1 MANVFAIHSIGA
13 SLVTY
18 LKNAYPASLKTDHP
32 CDFQLVSSGQLAGM
46 KDDLDGVL
54 SLFLYRVTANE
65 HLRNARRG
73 NDPQDVALPLSLD
86 LHYLLS
92 AWFLSALSEQT
103 VLAWTMQQLHMRSVL
118 DVSSLSPDA
127 GWTAGDVVH
136 MIPAELSNE
145 DVMRIWDAVEPSYR
159 LSVSYIARVVRID
172 ATPLRPAPPVVATRL
187 SFDMAGARP

>member
-86 LHYLLS
+86 LHYLLGVVPG
-92 AWFLSALSEQT
+92 ALPSRRCWRGRWRSYAVGARRVVAVAGRRLDGGRRRAHDSGRVEQ
-103 VLAWTMQQLHMRSVL
+103 R
-118 DVSSLSPDA
+118 
-127 GWTAGDVVH
+127 DVV
-136 MIPAELSNE
+136 
-145 DVMRIWDAVEPSYR
+145 RIWDAVGPRTPRRLLYR
-159 LSVSYIARVVRID
+159 ARRAHRRD
-172 ATPLRPAPPVVATRL
+172 AAAAGAAGGATR
-187 SFDMAGARP
+187 